1 MLYVKISRDFF
12 VNKITKLRL
21 GVCPNITLTPF
32 VSSTKC
38 VWEVFDPI
46 NLQTLKDVSAKL
58 KPSFCPND
66 IIQPKFLKLIID
78 SMWVQVWSLLL
89 TSV

>member
-1 MLYVKISRDFF
+1 VKISRDFF

-38 VWEVFDPI
+38 VWGVFDPI

-58 KPSFCPND
+58 K
-66 IIQPKFLKLIID
+66 
-78 SMWVQVWSLLL
+78 
-89 TSV
+89 T